1 MKKLIAVLVVAAFA
15 TTAYGA
21 SVTLNIGATD
31 GIITPEGV
39 ELTGSQTAEVEVWAR
54 GLTMGLFSFLVKTD
68 IVPPLGDPPDFT
80 VDGFTPGP
88 LMYQYATYG
97 GLPGWVD
104 GFPYPYIYG
113 ATDDVLLGT
122 FLIHCT
128 GEISEH
134 DIIVDASG
142 GQSFI
147 TGYNAYGTPTYTTEF
162 IGSVHISQVPEPAS
176 LALLALGGLALI
188 RRR

>member
-31 GIITPEGV
+31 GVLTAEGV
-39 ELTGSQTAEVEVWAR
+39 ELTGSQYAEVEVWAR
-54 GLTMGLFSFLVKTD
+54 GLTMGIFSFTIKTD

-80 VDGFTPGP
+80 VEGFAPGP
-88 LMYQYATYG
+88 LMYAYATSG
-97 GLPGWVD
+97 TLPGWVD
-104 GFPYPYIYG
+104 GYPYPPIPG
-113 ATDDVLLGT
+113 PMDDALLGT
-122 FLIHCT
+122 FMIHCT

-134 DIIVDASG
+134 DIVVLASG

-147 TGYNAYGTPTYTTEF
+147 TGYEYPYTPTYSTEF
-162 IGSVHISQVPEPAS
+162 LGTVHISQVPEPAS